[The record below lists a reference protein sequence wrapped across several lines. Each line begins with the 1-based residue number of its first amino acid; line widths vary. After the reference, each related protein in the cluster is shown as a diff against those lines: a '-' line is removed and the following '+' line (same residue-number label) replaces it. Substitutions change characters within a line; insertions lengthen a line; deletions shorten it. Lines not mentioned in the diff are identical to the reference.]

1 MPAWICS
8 YVRFVE
14 ALNRRLGKIAMYL
27 LYVIMAI
34 MLYSSI
40 TKIAHI
46 PALWTL
52 EMAQFTLVA
61 YYMLGAPWTLQGD
74 SNVRMDLFYARFS
87 KKGQAWWDA
96 FTVFALMFYLGIM
109 VYSAFDSTVYAFEY
123 GERNPSAWRPYMWP
137 IKTIITAGFFLMFL
151 QATVLLIRD
160 IATIRGEE
168 I

>member
-1 MPAWICS
+1 MPDWIRT

-14 ALNRRLGKIAMYL
+14 TLNRRMGKFAMYL

-34 MLYSSI
+34 MLYSSF

-61 YYMLGAPWTLQGD
+61 YYMLGAPWSLQGD
-74 SNVRMDLFYARFS
+74 TNVRMDLFYARFS
-87 KKGQAWWDA
+87 RKGQAWWDA
-96 FTVFALMFYLGIM
+96 FTVFALMFYIGIM

-123 GERNPSAWRPYMWP
+123 GERNPSAWRPFMWP

>member
-1 MPAWICS
+1 MPAWILS

-14 ALNRRLGKIAMYL
+14 ALNRRMGKITMYL

-74 SNVRMDLFYARFS
+74 TNVRMDLFYTRFS
-87 KKGQAWWDA
+87 RKGQAWWDA

>member
-1 MPAWICS
+1 MPAWICA

-14 ALNRRLGKIAMYL
+14 GLNRRLGKITMYL

-74 SNVRMDLFYARFS
+74 TNVRMDLFYTRFS
-87 KKGQAWWDA
+87 RKGQAWWDA

>member
-1 MPAWICS
+1 MPAWIRT

-14 ALNRRLGKIAMYL
+14 TLNRRMGKFAMYL

-34 MLYSSI
+34 MLYSSF

-61 YYMLGAPWTLQGD
+61 YYMLGAPWSLQGD
-74 SNVRMDLFYARFS
+74 TNVRMDLFYARFS
-87 KKGQAWWDA
+87 RKGQAWWDA
-96 FTVFALMFYLGIM
+96 FTVFALMFYIGIM

-123 GERNPSAWRPYMWP
+123 GERNPSAWRPFMWP

>member
-1 MPAWICS
+1 MPAWIRR

-14 ALNRRLGKIAMYL
+14 ALNRRMGKITMYL

-74 SNVRMDLFYARFS
+74 TNVRMDLFYTRFS
-87 KKGQAWWDA
+87 RKGQAWWDA